1 MPCVAIDTQTKGR
14 YKSRDVCDVS
24 DFGLGVF
31 GKCWMVGEV
40 FGDGVFGNC
49 GCECWKRVSVL
60 WVVSSICVSFRI
72 VMNV

>member
-49 GCECWKRVSVL
+49 GCECWEMS
-60 WVVSSICVSFRI
+60 
-72 VMNV
+72 